1 MGTVYLA
8 LDRRH
13 DRQVALKVLPPDL
26 AEAVGPERFLRE
38 IGIVARLSHP
48 NILPLYDSGRAAGL
62 LYYVLPYVRGGSLAD
77 RLKQEPPLSVPE
89 ALALAREVADAL

>member
-13 DRQVALKVLPPDL
+13 GRPVALKVLPPDV
-26 AEAVGPERFLRE
+26 AEALGPERFLRE

-48 NILPLYDSGRAAGL
+48 NILPLYDSGRAGGR
-62 LYYVLPYVRGGSLAD
+62 LYYVLPYIGGDRWRTDSVRVRRS
-77 RLKQEPPLSVPE
+77 RSPRP
-89 ALALAREVADAL
+89 